1 MEAKPIE
8 RREDAPSGGESDSPR
23 SQFQTVFAVV
33 NARAGSV
40 GPTASEKLEAILR
53 ARCANVTVLSPEPDD
68 MNAAMTEAIAAHPD
82 AVIILGGVGTARHAA
97 ELAGPKGP
105 PLIMLPGGTMNVL
118 PKALY
123 GARDWPDALIAALDH
138 GVARDLP
145 GARAGEHL
153 FFVAGIFGSPARMAK
168 AREAVREGKVFSAI
182 GRFKHAF
189 DRAFSHRLRVRRD
202 LSPEGR
208 AEAAAILCPLFSKVD
223 GADRLETA
231 LLDPAGALS
240 AFRLGIGALTGGWR
254 TDPATNIA
262 PCRATEIRGRG
273 PVPAVLD
280 GEPVGFGDRV
290 RIVAVPVAARVI
302 ALDDAML
309 AEADSAA

>member
-1 MEAKPIE
+1 MEHPEA
-8 RREDAPSGGESDSPR
+8 APSGSESNIPR
-23 SQFQTVFAVV
+23 SPFQTVFAVV

-40 GPTASEKLEAILR
+40 GPTAAEKLEGILR
-53 ARCANVTVLSPEPDD
+53 ERCANVTVLAPEPDD
-68 MNAAMTEAIAAHPD
+68 MNAAMTEAVAARPD
-82 AVIILGGVGTARHAA
+82 AVIILGGDGTARHAA

-138 GVARDLP
+138 GAVRDLP

-153 FFVAGIFGSPARMAK
+153 FFVAGIFGSPARVAK

-182 GRFKHAF
+182 TRFKYAF
-189 DRAFSHRLRVRRD
+189 DRAFSQRLRVRRD
-202 LSPEGR
+202 LSPESR
-208 AEAAAILCPLFSKVD
+208 AEAAAILCPLFSRVE

-254 TDPATNIA
+254 TDPATNIGA
-262 PCRATEIRGRG
+262 CRATEIRGHG
-273 PVPAVLD
+273 AVPAVLD
-280 GEPVGFGDRV
+280 GEPVRFGERV
-290 RIVAVPVAARVI
+290 RIVAVPSAARVI

-309 AEADSAA
+309 AEVDSAA